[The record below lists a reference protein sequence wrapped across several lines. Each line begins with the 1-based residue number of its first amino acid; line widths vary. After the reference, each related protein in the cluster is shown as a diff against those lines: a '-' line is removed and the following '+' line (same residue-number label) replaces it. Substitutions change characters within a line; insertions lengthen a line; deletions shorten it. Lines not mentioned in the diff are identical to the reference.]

1 MKITKAVI
9 NKKNILKNLEN
20 VKKAAPGCSVAAI
33 IKANAYGH
41 GIIESGKLLESEVD
55 FLGVAF
61 VEEAEA
67 LREAGIAAPIIV
79 LVPGFD
85 DEIPLIVDL
94 DLRPAVSSLN
104 YIRKL
109 DERARAAGKIVKA
122 HLYINTGM
130 NRDGLHWTDAVQFK
144 SNCSKMRNVEFE
156 GACTHFATAPSDPD
170 FVSTQLERFNSAIAS
185 LKKAG
190 YEFKYLHAA
199 NSAAILNRK
208 DAHFNLIRPGLSLYG
223 YPPVQPDGREFDFAP
238 AMTLKT
244 RVVQTR
250 RIEKGESAGYD
261 RLYIADRPT
270 GIATLPIGY
279 GDGYFKTLTGKA
291 ECLIAG
297 KKYKIVGS
305 VCMDECMVDVGDDPI
320 KPGDEAILIGS
331 QNGASITADEI
342 AEKIGT
348 ITYEVLTAVSNRVS
362 RVYAEE

>member
-1 MKITKAVI
+1 
-9 NKKNILKNLEN
+9 
-20 VKKAAPGCSVAAI
+20 
-33 IKANAYGH
+33 
-41 GIIESGKLLESEVD
+41 
-55 FLGVAF
+55 
-61 VEEAEA
+61 
-67 LREAGIAAPIIV
+67 
-79 LVPGFD
+79 
-85 DEIPLIVDL
+85 
-94 DLRPAVSSLN
+94 
-104 YIRKL
+104 
-109 DERARAAGKIVKA
+109 
-122 HLYINTGM
+122 M
-130 NRDGLHWTDAVQFK
+130 NR
-144 SNCSKMRNVEFE
+144 E
-156 GACTHFATAPSDPD
+156 
-170 FVSTQLERFNSAIAS
+170 
-185 LKKAG
+185 
-190 YEFKYLHAA
+190 
-199 NSAAILNRK
+199 

-223 YPPVQPDGREFDFAP
+223 YPPVKPNGAELDFAP

-250 RIEKGESAGYD
+250 RIEKGESTGYD
-261 RLYIADRPT
+261 RLYIADRAT